1 MYRYFKKIGNTERIS
16 SWKSKGLSDDCL
28 INPLTTSD
36 NSLAPVLSHFGNKTK
51 VTFDGCCL
59 KQGKITVT
67 YGKIVNVSIVYE
79 SQLVNMMITQF

>member
-16 SWKSKGLSDDCL
+16 SWKSKGLSDE
-28 INPLTTSD
+28 IIKPLTTSD

-51 VTFDGCCL
+51 VKFDGCCL

-79 SQLVNMMITQF
+79 SQLVDMMFDWRS